1 VTLSQLRYTFV
12 RTVLKS
18 QRLNFADI
26 LKQRRMVRH
35 YEPHPISREQI
46 ERIVRT
52 VRRAPSGGFS
62 QGQRLIVVTN
72 GAARAEIAHLL
83 KEEETVEQGREPW
96 LSVAPV
102 HVIVCTREQDYHDR
116 YNEEDK
122 LAVTGGVEVEWPA
135 PFWFVDAGAAM
146 MLLLLAAIDEGL
158 VAGVYGVTV
167 PEMQRFKNLLGIPD
181 DVWVVAG
188 VTIGKGKP
196 DPNAARSSSRFRQRR
211 RSLDEVVRWE
221 HW

>member
-1 VTLSQLRYTFV
+1 MDFHDL
-12 RTVLKS
+12 
-18 QRLNFADI
+18 

-35 YEPHPISREQI
+35 YDPTPIPRETI

-62 QGQRLIVVTN
+62 QGQRLVVVAEPETR
-72 GAARAEIAHLL
+72 ARIATLL
-83 KEEETVEQGREPW
+83 HEEEWVAQGREAW

-102 HVIVCTREQDYHDR
+102 HIVVCAREQDYHDR
-116 YNEEDK
+116 YNEADK
-122 LAVTGGVEVEWPA
+122 LAATGGVEVEWPA

-158 VAGVYGVTV
+158 AAGVYGVTV
-167 PEMQRFKNLLGIPD
+167 PEMAEFKQLLGIPN
-181 DVWVVAG
+181 DVSVVAG
-188 VTIGKGKP
+188 VTIGHVRP
-196 DPNAARSSSRFRQRR
+196 DPNAGAASSRMTQRR

-221 HW
+221 RW

>member
-1 VTLSQLRYTFV
+1 MEL
-12 RTVLKS
+12 
-18 QRLNFADI
+18 ADV

-35 YEPHPISREQI
+35 YESDAISREQI

-62 QGQRLIVVTN
+62 QGQRLVVVTS
-72 GAARAEIAHLL
+72 ADTRAEIAALL
-83 KEEETVEQGREPW
+83 KEAESVAQGREPW

-102 HVIVCTREQDYHDR
+102 HIVVCTREQDYHDR
-116 YNEEDK
+116 YNEQDK

-158 VAGVYGVTV
+158 TAGVYGVTV
-167 PEMQRFKNLLGIPD
+167 PEMQRFKELLHIPD
-181 DVWVVAG
+181 DVSVVAG
-188 VTIGKGKP
+188 VTIGKGRP
-196 DPNAARSSSRFRQRR
+196 DPNAAKSSSRMTQRR
-211 RSLDEVVRWE
+211 RTLDEVVRWE

>member
-1 VTLSQLRYTFV
+1 MD
-12 RTVLKS
+12 
-18 QRLNFADI
+18 FADI

-35 YEPHPISREQI
+35 YESDAISREQI

-62 QGQRLIVVTN
+62 QGQRLVVVTS
-72 GAARAEIAHLL
+72 ADTRAEIAALL
-83 KEEETVEQGREPW
+83 KEAEWVAQGREPW

-102 HVIVCTREQDYHDR
+102 HIVVCTREQDYHDR
-116 YNEEDK
+116 YNEQDK

-158 VAGVYGVTV
+158 TAGVYGVTV
-167 PEMQRFKNLLGIPD
+167 PEMQRFKELLHIPD
-181 DVWVVAG
+181 EVSVVAG
-188 VTIGKGKP
+188 VTVGKGRP
-196 DPNAARSSSRFRQRR
+196 DPNAAKSSSRMTQRR
-211 RSLDEVVRWE
+211 RTLDEVVRWE

>member
-1 VTLSQLRYTFV
+1 MDFRALLQ
-12 RTVLKS
+12 
-18 QRLNFADI
+18 
-26 LKQRRMVRH
+26 QRRMVRH
-35 YEPHPISREQI
+35 YEPDAIPREQI

-62 QGQRLIVVTN
+62 QGQRLVVVTE
-72 GAARAEIAHLL
+72 ASIRAEIARLL
-83 KEEETVEQGREPW
+83 KEDKWLAQGRERW

-102 HVIVCTREQDYHDR
+102 HIVVCTREQDYHDR
-116 YNEEDK
+116 YNEADK

-158 VAGVYGVTV
+158 AAGVYGVTV
-167 PEMQRFKNLLGIPD
+167 PEMREFKQLLGIPD

-188 VTIGKGKP
+188 VTVGQGKP
-196 DPNAARSSSRFRQRR
+196 DPNTARASSRMTQRR
-211 RSLDEVVRWE
+211 RSFDEVVRWE
-221 HW
+221 RW

>member
-1 VTLSQLRYTFV
+1 
-12 RTVLKS
+12 
-18 QRLNFADI
+18 
-26 LKQRRMVRH
+26 MVRH
-35 YEPHPISREQI
+35 YEPDPLAREQV

-62 QGQRLIVVTN
+62 QGQRLVVVTD
-72 GAARAEIAHLL
+72 AEKRRRIAELL
-83 KEEETVEQGREPW
+83 HEEQWVADGREPW

-102 HVIVCTREQDYHDR
+102 HIIVCTREQDYHDR
-116 YNEEDK
+116 YNEPDK

-158 VAGVYGVTV
+158 AAGVYGVTV
-167 PEMQRFKNLLGIPD
+167 PEMREFKQLLGIPE
-181 DVWVVAG
+181 DVAVVAG
-188 VTIGKGKP
+188 VTIGRGRP
-196 DPNAARSSSRFRQRR
+196 DPNAARSSSRMTQRR
-211 RSLDEVVRWE
+211 RSLDEVVKWE